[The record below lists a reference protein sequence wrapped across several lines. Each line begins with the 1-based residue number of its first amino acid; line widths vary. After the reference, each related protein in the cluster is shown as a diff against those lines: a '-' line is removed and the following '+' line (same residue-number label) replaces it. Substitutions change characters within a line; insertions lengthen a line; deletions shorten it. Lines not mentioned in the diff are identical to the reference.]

1 MRRTEVIEQIKDI
14 IRHVAPTAKTILYGS
29 QARNEACSDSD
40 IDLLIL
46 LDGEKITLKEEE
58 AITLPLYE
66 LELKTGI
73 SISPMVML
81 KKLWEN
87 RPFKTP
93 FYIMKD
99 ILDEESRKA
108 LIAYRMQR
116 AYDTMKE
123 AEVMIR
129 ETFYNAAINRMY
141 YACYYATVALLL
153 KNNIQTQT
161 HNGVKT
167 MLGLHFVSTG
177 KLPLRIGK
185 TFTTLFEKRHSG
197 DYDDFMFCDKEMV
210 DELFPQAELFI
221 KSVDELLKE

>member
-1 MRRTEVIEQIKDI
+1 
-14 IRHVAPTAKTILYGS
+14 
-29 QARNEACSDSD
+29 
-40 IDLLIL
+40 
-46 LDGEKITLKEEE
+46 
-58 AITLPLYE
+58 
-66 LELKTGI
+66 
-73 SISPMVML
+73 
-81 KKLWEN
+81 
-87 RPFKTP
+87 
-93 FYIMKD
+93 MKD
-99 ILDEESRKA
+99 VLDEESRKA

-129 ETFYNAAINRMY
+129 EAFYNAAINRMY

-161 HNGVKT
+161 YNGVKT

>member
-1 MRRTEVIEQIKDI
+1 
-14 IRHVAPTAKTILYGS
+14 
-29 QARNEACSDSD
+29 
-40 IDLLIL
+40 
-46 LDGEKITLKEEE
+46 
-58 AITLPLYE
+58 
-66 LELKTGI
+66 
-73 SISPMVML
+73 
-81 KKLWEN
+81 
-87 RPFKTP
+87 
-93 FYIMKD
+93 MKD

-153 KNNIQTQT
+153 KYNIQTQT